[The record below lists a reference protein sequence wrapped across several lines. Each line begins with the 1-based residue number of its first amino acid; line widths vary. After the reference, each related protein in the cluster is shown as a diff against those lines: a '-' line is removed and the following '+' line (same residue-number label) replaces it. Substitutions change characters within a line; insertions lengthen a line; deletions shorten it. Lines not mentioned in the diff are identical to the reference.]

1 MRTTNFSKEL
11 VRAVS
16 AVVVGIF
23 LACMAP
29 NAHAGEFKNVVPTVT
44 TPEECLWNGPYLAFN
59 SGGVFT
65 NYNVGDYTSRVDLT
79 TQFNIAIGAT
89 PLKTAGGAVVSP
101 PIATTAPEDIFF
113 LEGGR
118 SNTSAAYI
126 GGVDLGYN
134 FQFGHFVVG
143 PVIGFSGTRTTGGSV
158 ASDFQTHTFLITN
171 VPTTSPTGVN
181 ATAVEEDTRF
191 LASRHAEQN
200 WSGYAG
206 AQVGFAWQR
215 FLFYAT
221 GGGAFSQIDMRTVD
235 FARTEFFDVTGALM
249 SIQRGRVINATNN
262 VLSGWYAGGGMQF
275 CFTDKLRAGLE
286 YRHSDYA
293 DRLYK
298 FNHSANQ
305 VIFPGATRADASNNE
320 IVFKVSLMLGHLGK
334 TTK

>member
-1 MRTTNFSKEL
+1 
-11 VRAVS
+11 
-16 AVVVGIF
+16 
-23 LACMAP
+23 MAP

-44 TPEECLWNGPYLAFN
+44 TPEECLWNGFYLAFN

-65 NYNVGDYTSRVDLT
+65 NFDVGDYTSKVALT

-101 PIATTAPEDIFF
+101 PVATTAPADIFF
-113 LEGGR
+113 SEGGH
-118 SNTSAAYI
+118 SSTSAAYI

-143 PVIGFSGTRTTGGSV
+143 PVIGFSGTKTTAGTLARDNV
-158 ASDFQTHTFLITN
+158 DDAFLITN

-181 ATAVEEDTRF
+181 ATAVAESATYQ
-191 LASRHAEQN
+191 ASRHAEQD

-221 GGGAFSQIDMRTVD
+221 GGGAFSQIDMNTVD
-235 FARTEFFDVTGALM
+235 FVSTEFFDVTGGLM

-305 VIFPGATRADASNNE
+305 VIFPGATRVDASNNE
-320 IVFKVSLMLGHLGK
+320 IVFKVSVMLGHLGK

>member
-181 ATAVEEDTRF
+181 ATAVAESATYR
-191 LASRHAEQN
+191 ASRHAEQN

-249 SIQRGRVINATNN
+249 SFQQGRVINATNN

-298 FNHSANQ
+298 FNHSANLA
-305 VIFPGATRADASNNE
+305 IFPGATRVDASNNE

>member
-11 VRAVS
+11 VCAVS
-16 AVVVGIF
+16 TVVVGIF

-65 NYNVGDYTSRVDLT
+65 NFDVGDYTTKVNLT
-79 TQFNIAIGAT
+79 RQFDIAIGAVPIT
-89 PLKTAGGAVVSP
+89 TSSGAVVSP
-101 PIATTAPEDIFF
+101 PPATTTPADIFF

-118 SNTSAAYI
+118 SNTAAAYI
-126 GGVDLGYN
+126 GGADLGYN
-134 FQFGHFVVG
+134 FQFGHFVIG

-158 ASDFQTHTFLITN
+158 ASDFQTHGFVITN
-171 VPTTSPTGVN
+171 VPTVSPTGVN
-181 ATAVEEDTRF
+181 ATAVAEDTRY
-191 LASRHAEQN
+191 LASRHAEQD

-221 GGGAFSQIDMRTVD
+221 GGGAFSEIDMRTVD
-235 FARTEFFDVTGALM
+235 FAATEFFDVTGAKM
-249 SIQRGRVINATNN
+249 GIQRGRVINATNN
-262 VLSGWYAGGGMQF
+262 VLTGWYAGGGMQF

-286 YRHSDYA
+286 YRHSDYS
-293 DRLYK
+293 DRLYH
-298 FNHSANQ
+298 FTHSPNEA
-305 VIFPGATRADASNNE
+305 IFPGATRVDVNNNE
-320 IVFKVSLMLGHLGK
+320 VIFKVSLMLGHLAK
-334 TTK
+334 ATK

>member
-1 MRTTNFSKEL
+1 MRTTNFSKEP
-11 VRAVS
+11 VCAVS

-59 SGGVFT
+59 SGGIFT
-65 NYNVGDYTSRVDLT
+65 NFNISDYTSKVALT
-79 TQFNIAIGAT
+79 TQFNNVIGAVPIT
-89 PLKTAGGAVVSP
+89 TAGGVVVSP
-101 PIATTAPEDIFF
+101 PVATTPPADIFF
-113 LEGGR
+113 LEGGH
-118 SNTSAAYI
+118 SSTSAAYI
-126 GGVDLGYN
+126 GGADLGYN
-134 FQFGHFVVG
+134 FQFGHFVIG
-143 PVIGFSGTRTTGGSV
+143 PVIGFSGTRTTDGSLER
-158 ASDFQTHTFLITN
+158 DFQTHGFLITN

-181 ATAVEEDTRF
+181 ATSVAQDTRY
-191 LASRHAEQN
+191 LASRHAEQD

-221 GGGAFSQIDMRTVD
+221 GGGAFSQIDMRTDD
-235 FARTEFFDVTGALM
+235 FASTEFFDATGALM
-249 SIQRGRVINATNN
+249 GIRHDRVINATNN
-262 VLSGWYAGGGMQF
+262 VLTGWYAGGGMQF

-286 YRHSDYA
+286 YRHSDYG
-293 DRLYK
+293 DRLYH
-298 FNHSANQ
+298 FNHSPTEA
-305 VIFPGATRADASNNE
+305 IFPGATRVGVNNNE